1 VSNSRV
7 PIKFD
12 MYRGDQFLRS
22 ETFSEPIIK
31 IGKVASSHLRL
42 EDEVASRMHAMVE
55 VTSPDEV
62 YIIDLGSASGTYVN
76 GQRTNKARLQSGDEI
91 TIGETRIFVSVDA
104 EHGHADQGFDD
115 NEATMAVSRDH
126 VGVDFAAMAAE
137 HADPSLPPGGYQPP
151 QQPRASAPDFGR
163 QPQVTPGQQR
173 RAPAQH
179 KGTLHGFQ
187 APIAPPG
194 GFGQG
199 GPQGGGQGG
208 FAPPRQGSF
217 APGQVPAP
225 GFQATQPNPFSTG
238 PQPNPFG
245 SQPPGSQPSPF
256 GSQPPG
262 SQPSPFVAQ
271 QPPSSAQG
279 AYAQSAGNAT
289 QPNPFGGQFAGQG
302 NQYATPEPAGYDAGP
317 YEAGGDYEGGYPGA
331 HGHDEGSSHG
341 HGAYEDPEQVRY
353 GIVASGPAP
362 SPDEVETGDRALEV
376 VIMWGDNEVL
386 KVDHLNP
393 VRSYYVGE
401 TTDAKGK
408 SDVDYLIGSELL
420 GTARQPVV
428 VESGGTGAIVIPQG
442 ATGEIAIGNDRMSI
456 PDLIQSGRA
465 QPSSELPGAYQ
476 YPLPPGA
483 TGRVSFRGLTFVV
496 RPVNAGKP
504 VGIGQGGGIN
514 YKQQLW
520 TILSFAIHGLFLAMM
535 YFMPPGGSALS
546 LDLLSE
552 DARLAKYLMEP
563 PETVEEETPDWL
575 QNTESQDEEGGKG
588 KRHKD
593 DEGQMGKESNQKTKN
608 KYAIQGPADNEDPHM
623 AREAAKEE
631 AKNAGIL
638 GVLSASQGAWNS
650 PTSPYGQ
657 DTALGYDPM
666 SALGALMGDQIGE
679 NFGFGGLGLRGTG
692 RGGGG
697 TGEGTIGLGNVGT
710 IGHGGG
716 GGTGSGYGRGA
727 GGFRGRDAKVPQI
740 RSGNADVRGSLSKEV
755 IRRVIQRHINEVRF
769 CYEQELASRPDLGGR
784 VQVKFIV
791 SPSGAVQAANVESST
806 LGATRAENC
815 IAQAVRRWTF
825 PAPDGGGIVIVSYPF
840 VLENAN

>member
-1 VSNSRV
+1 LEATVANTRV

-12 MYRGDQFLRS
+12 LYRGEQYLRT

-31 IGKVASSHLRL
+31 IGKVASSHLKL
-42 EDEVASRMHAMVE
+42 DDEAASRMHAMIE
-55 VTSPDEV
+55 VTSPDEI
-62 YIIDLGSASGTYVN
+62 YIIDLGSASGTFVN
-76 GQRTNKARLQSGDEI
+76 GQKSNKARLQSGDEI
-91 TIGETRIFVSVDA
+91 SIGETRIFVEVDSDA
-104 EHGHADQGFDD
+104 GFDD
-115 NEATMAVSRDH
+115 NEATMAVSRDD

-137 HADPSLPPGGYQPP
+137 HADPSAPPGGYQG
-151 QQPRASAPDFGR
+151 QPRASAPDFGR
-163 QPQVTPGQQR
+163 
-173 RAPAQH
+173 APAPQPSGAQRPPM

-187 APIAPPG
+187 APSMPGLAPAG
-194 GFGQG
+194 GASPAAG
-199 GPQGGGQGG
+199 GY
-208 FAPPRQGSF
+208 GSF
-217 APGQVPAP
+217 APPPPRQSMP
-225 GFQATQPNPFSTG
+225 T
-238 PQPNPFG
+238 G
-245 SQPPGSQPSPF
+245 SQPFAPPGSRPGSQPFAPPGSQPF
-256 GSQPPG
+256 APPG
-262 SQPSPFVAQ
+262 SQVGAQPFGQIPGAQ
-271 QPPSSAQG
+271 PTSSGFMPHG
-279 AYAQSAGNAT
+279 AAGAGTN
-289 QPNPFGGQFAGQG
+289 PFGNPFGGGDGGGQVAAPQSAEGAGYQTDDDG
-302 NQYATPEPAGYDAGP
+302 FGGGGGYADSYDAGH
-317 YEAGGDYEGGYPGA
+317 GGGHGGG
-331 HGHDEGSSHG
+331 HGHEE
-341 HGAYEDPEQVRY
+341 EDSENIRY
-353 GIVASGPAP
+353 GIIATGPAP
-362 SPDEVETGDRALEV
+362 SPEEVETGDRALEV
-376 VIMWGDNEVL
+376 VVMWGDNSVL

-401 TTDAKGK
+401 STDAKGK
-408 SDVDYLIGSELL
+408 PDTDYLIGSELL
-420 GTARQPVV
+420 GTQRQPIVV
-428 VESGGTGAIVIPQG
+428 DVGGTGAIVIPQG
-442 ATGEIAIGNDRMSI
+442 ATGEITIGNDRISVQ
-456 PDLIQSGRA
+456 DLIASGRA
-465 QPSSELPGAYQ
+465 QQSSELPGAFQ

-504 VGIGQGGGIN
+504 VGVGGGGGIN
-514 YKQQLW
+514 YKQQMW
-520 TILSFAIHGLFLAMM
+520 TLVSFAIHALFLSMM

-575 QNTESQDEEGGKG
+575 QNSEAEDDEGGKG

-593 DEGQMGKESNQKTKN
+593 DEGAMGKEEAPKTKN
-608 KYAIQGPADNEDPHM
+608 KYAIQGPADNQDPQM
-623 AREAAKEE
+623 ARNAAKEE
-631 AKNAGIL
+631 AKTAGIL
-638 GVLSASQGAWNS
+638 GVLSAATGAWNS
-650 PTSPYGQ
+650 PTSPYGGE
-657 DTALGYDPM
+657 TALGYDPM

-679 NFGFGGLGLRGTG
+679 NQGFGGLGLRGTG

-769 CYEQELASRPDLGGR
+769 CYEQELNSRPDLSGR
-784 VQVKFIV
+784 VQVKFII

-806 LGATRAENC
+806 LGAARAETC

-840 VLENAN
+840 VLENAS